1 MIIPEGRHHRN
12 SVSVRRLLV
21 SKLYLSQSSPC
32 CRAKSFFH
40 QSCKHPKTGGSERKE
55 ENPMSL
61 RKQAKILGISPTYL
75 SLILSGRRSWRGN
88 LKERYEELVNTFVNT
103 REANTAVINGLTIS
117 GEEWLR
123 DTVGRFLRW
132 LPVPLP
138 QANRDHI
145 VRFLGFYDTQA
156 PALLLTVT

>member
-1 MIIPEGRHHRN
+1 
-12 SVSVRRLLV
+12 
-21 SKLYLSQSSPC
+21 
-32 CRAKSFFH
+32 
-40 QSCKHPKTGGSERKE
+40 
-55 ENPMSL
+55 MSL

-132 LPVPLP
+132 LPAPLP